1 MSKLDLLTIEFL
13 SRGRIM
19 SILSVEKLSLTN
31 YFFVSASVI
40 FLSLLFSSENN
51 AQQIEEIVVTA
62 EKRVASLQETPI
74 SITVFSGDELSDA
87 GITNSEQLSY
97 FTPGLVIQRQVIGK
111 VTMRGVG
118 NENLTIGGDPSV
130 ALHLDG
136 TYVARSSVAN
146 FDFFDIER
154 IEVLRGPQGTLY
166 GRNATGGA
174 INVISKKP
182 TEENEGYVNLTVGDY
197 SHTRL
202 EAAFSG
208 PINDKALGRIAFMH
222 AKRDGYTEN
231 IFPGAAERGLDELD
245 NQDLL
250 AAKAQL
256 NFQPN
261 DNLTIELML
270 DLYRDSSNPV
280 AYKYLMFPL
289 PWMLPSYAPL
299 GFPDAVHPTDLR
311 TVSEGFEFNVPG
323 SPRFI
328 EKAGEWDQNGLSAKI
343 TRDLDSGN
351 TITSHTAYREIDSMW
366 LNDGDGIDVF
376 LVNYFQKENSK
387 QFTQE
392 IRLASP
398 DDSEYNWVVGAF
410 YIKEDAETFMGIPLP
425 LGLDLPLNLLIDGEN
440 ETTAYAVFGQV
451 SYSITEN
458 VKLNIGARYNHE
470 EKTVSYIDD
479 RFFVVT
485 QVTGDESWN
494 AFTPRIGIDY
504 FISDDSM
511 FYANVSKG
519 FKSGGFNLLA
529 VQDAYD
535 PEYVWSYEVGLKRT
549 LQEGRLQTNTSVFY
563 YDYSD
568 MQVGRVENL
577 QSILLNAAKST
588 IKGAEI
594 EVVALVNDNFR
605 IQANAAFLETK
616 YDDFTTQDPGSPGVP
631 TRQLA
636 GNKLPRSPGMT
647 ANIIGIYRFDL
658 EDGSELVLNG
668 SYQKQGKQFF
678 TQFNR
683 ESVSQDGFS
692 LLNFNAIYKPN
703 NANWKLSIYMH
714 NIGDKEYITDILES
728 GVVTGQTVPQGVLG
742 PPRTVGVKL
751 NFSF

>member
-1 MSKLDLLTIEFL
+1 MSV
-13 SRGRIM
+13 R
-19 SILSVEKLSLTN
+19 SINKISLTSN
-31 YFFVSASVI
+31 FIFSASLI
-40 FLSLLFSSENN
+40 FLLLLFSTENN

-154 IEVLRGPQGTLY
+154 VEVLRGPQGTLY

-182 TEENEGYVNLTVGDY
+182 TEDNEGYLNLTVGDY

-202 EAAFSG
+202 ETALSG
-208 PINDKALGRIAFMH
+208 PINDKTLGRIAFMH

-231 IFPGAAERGLDELD
+231 IFPGAAERDLDELD
-245 NQDLL
+245 TQDLW

-311 TVSEGFEFNVPG
+311 IVSEGFEFNVPG
-323 SPRFI
+323 SSRFI
-328 EKAGEWDQNGLSAKI
+328 EKAGEWDQNGLSANI
-343 TRDLDSGN
+343 TKELDNGN

-366 LNDGDGIDVF
+366 LNDGDGVDVF
-376 LVNYFQKENSK
+376 LVNYFQRENSE

-398 DDSEYNWVVGAF
+398 DNSEYNWVVGAF
-410 YIKEDAETFMGIPLP
+410 YITEDAETFMGIPLP

-451 SYSITEN
+451 SYSINEKL
-458 VKLNIGARYNHE
+458 KLNVGARYNHE
-470 EKTVSYIDD
+470 EKTVNYTDD
-479 RFFVVT
+479 RFFVVS
-485 QVTGDESWN
+485 QVAGDESWN

-511 FYANVSKG
+511 FYANVSRG

-535 PEYVWSYEVGLKRT
+535 PEYVWSYEAGLKRT
-549 LQEGRLQTNTSVFY
+549 SREGRLQTNLSAFY

-577 QSILLNAAKST
+577 QSILLNAAGST
-588 IKGAEI
+588 ISGAEI
-594 EVVALVNDNFR
+594 EVIALVNDNFK
-605 IQANAAFLETK
+605 IQANAAYLDTE

-631 TRQLA
+631 TKQLA
-636 GNKLPRSPGMT
+636 GNELPRSPDIT
-647 ANIIGIYRFDL
+647 ANIIATYRIDL
-658 EDGSELVLNG
+658 EDGSEITLNG
-668 SYQKQGKQFF
+668 SVQKQGKQFF

-683 ESVSQDGFS
+683 ESVSQDDFS
-692 LLNFNAIYKPN
+692 VINMNATYRPN
-703 NANWKLSIYMH
+703 NANWEMSFYIH
-714 NIGDKEYITDILES
+714 NVADEEYITDILES
-728 GVVTGQTVPQGVLG
+728 GVVTGQTVPQGVLA
-742 PPRTVGVKL
+742 PPRTAGFKL
-751 NFSF
+751 SYSF